1 MVLEVFQ
8 NKWVRAVG
16 LLGAIIV
23 VSAVLYL
30 LSAVLVPLF
39 FAFIVAYVFD
49 PVIDKIET
57 YKIKGRHISRVGA
70 IVTLVGGIVLASMLL
85 PLFVFSSVMEQATE
99 MMEPARRQAAD
110 ADNMEQPGEPLE
122 GAAKVVAPAPTP
134 ELPAPTAG
142 DGATGV
148 TEVNGTEVGE
158 RITDLFDG
166 PTRSEEDKVA
176 ASQFQKVVAAKLEK
190 WLALDSLVRVMKL
203 AGPEVEDPD
212 AMALLRQKIGETVTE
227 DAGAIFKSLFPQ
239 FKDAGSSLIRLLG
252 LIGDTFLR
260 SFLFIG
266 NFVLFAFVAI
276 YLLKDY
282 DHIVA
287 ACDDLVPHRYRKKTR
302 RIMSSIDR
310 QLRSFLRGQV
320 TVCFCL
326 GAMYAIGFLI
336 AGAPFALLLAFLGA
350 LGSFVPYLGLILT
363 IGPAVILTM
372 LHYGPVNWHVGAVL
386 ATFVIS
392 QFLEGNFL
400 TPRIVGSQVG
410 LGPVWVILAIMV
422 FGSTLGF
429 AGLLL
434 AVPIAATLKVILGE
448 LLENYR
454 ASDFFSGI
462 DDDGDGPDSETE
474 GEKGSK
480 GRKTGPT
487 ASSAGKGR
495 RLKKV

>member
-16 LLGAIIV
+16 LLGAIFL

-49 PVIDKIET
+49 PVIDGIEA
-57 YKIKGRHISRVGA
+57 YKVKGKHISRVAA
-70 IVTLVGGIVLASMLL
+70 IVTLVGSIVIGSMLF
-85 PLFVFSSVMEQATE
+85 PLFVFKSVMDQAAT
-99 MMEPARRQAAD
+99 MMEPKPAIQTNAPSVPEEGVPVTGA
-110 ADNMEQPGEPLE
+110 LE
-122 GAAKVVAPAPTP
+122 GASPGVEDTGVVTKLGTGTVGALATSRPTP
-134 ELPAPTAG
+134 E
-142 DGATGV
+142 
-148 TEVNGTEVGE
+148 E
-158 RITDLFDG
+158 
-166 PTRSEEDKVA
+166 EEDASNFRQKA
-176 ASQFQKVVAAKLEK
+176 AIKLEE
-190 WLALDSLVRVMKL
+190 WLALDAFVKMVEIVD
-203 AGPEVEDPD
+203 PEVENPD
-212 AMALLRQKIGETVTE
+212 SMAIIRQKIGEAVSK
-227 DAGAIFKSLFPQ
+227 DAGANLIKSLVPEW
-239 FKDAGSSLIRLLG
+239 KDAGTSIIRLLS
-252 LIGDTFLR
+252 IVSDTFLR
-260 SFLFIG
+260 TFLFIG

-287 ACDDLVPHRYRKKTR
+287 SCDDLVPHRYRRKTR
-302 RIMSSIDR
+302 TIMTSIDR

-320 TVCFCL
+320 TVCCCL

-336 AGAPFALLLAFLGA
+336 AGAPFALLLALLGA

-363 IGPAVILTM
+363 IGPAVILTV
-372 LHYGPVNWHVGAVL
+372 LEYGPINWHVGAVL
-386 ATFVIS
+386 ATFVIA

-422 FGSTLGF
+422 FSSTLGF

-434 AVPIAATLKVILGE
+434 AVPIAAVLKV
-448 LLENYR
+448 LLNEAMLNYR
-454 ASDFFSGI
+454 TSDFFSGL
-462 DDDGDGPDSETE
+462 DDDSDDGEAPEPVP
-474 GEKGSK
+474 GKGSK
-480 GRKTGPT
+480 ARKTGP
-487 ASSAGKGR
+487 SSTGAGR

>member
-16 LLGAIIV
+16 LLGAIV
-23 VSAVLYL
+23 LVSAVLYL

-57 YKIKGRHISRVGA
+57 YKVKGKHISRVAA
-70 IVTLVGGIVLASMLL
+70 IVTLVGSIVLGSMLL

-99 MMEPARRQAAD
+99 MMEPEIAKSEAPQSAEVSVPETTPAVVNPVSD
-110 ADNMEQPGEPLE
+110 ATVSSDVE
-122 GAAKVVAPAPTP
+122 GDSA
-134 ELPAPTAG
+134 
-142 DGATGV
+142 
-148 TEVNGTEVGE
+148 EVGV
-158 RITDLFDG
+158 RIAELFEP
-166 PTRSEEDKVA
+166 PTQSVEEKEA

-190 WLALDSLVRVMKL
+190 WLALDSLVRVMNL

-227 DAGAIFKSLFPQ
+227 DTGAIFKSLFPQ

-266 NFVLFAFVAI
+266 NFVLFAFVTI

-320 TVCFCL
+320 TVCCCL
-326 GAMYAIGFLI
+326 GVMYAIGFLI
-336 AGAPFALLLAFLGA
+336 AGAPFALLLALLGA

-434 AVPIAATLKVILGE
+434 AVPIAAVLKV
-448 LLENYR
+448 LLNEAMLNYR
-454 ASDFFSGI
+454 RSDFFSGL
-462 DDDGDGPDSETE
+462 DDDSDDGDAPEPG
-474 GEKGSK
+474 KGSK
-480 GRKTGPT
+480 ARKMGPSSTGT
-487 ASSAGKGR
+487 GR

>member
-16 LLGAIIV
+16 LLGAILIV
-23 VSAVLYL
+23 STVLYL
-30 LSAVLVPLF
+30 ISAVLVPLF

-57 YKIKGRHISRVGA
+57 YKIRGRHISRVGA
-70 IVTLVGGIVLASMLL
+70 IVTLVGSIVLGSMLL

-99 MMEPARRQAAD
+99 MMEPEVELARTENVLTAPPSISEPEAASPTGGD
-110 ADNMEQPGEPLE
+110 E
-122 GAAKVVAPAPTP
+122 APAETVV
-134 ELPAPTAG
+134 
-142 DGATGV
+142 DGTV
-148 TEVNGTEVGE
+148 VGE
-158 RITDLFDG
+158 RIADIFEG
-166 PTRSEEDKVA
+166 PSQSEEEKAA

-227 DAGAIFKSLFPQ
+227 DTGAIFKSLFPQ

-302 RIMSSIDR
+302 RIMSNIDR

-320 TVCFCL
+320 TVCCCL
-326 GAMYAIGFLI
+326 GVMYAIGFLI
-336 AGAPFALLLAFLGA
+336 AGAPFALLLALLGA

-386 ATFVIS
+386 ATFVIA

-434 AVPIAATLKVILGE
+434 AVPIAAVLKV
-448 LLENYR
+448 LLNEAMTNYR
-454 ASDFFSGI
+454 TSDFFSGI
-462 DDDGDGPDSETE
+462 DDDDEDEVFESEPVPT
-474 GEKGSK
+474 KGSK
-480 GRKTGPT
+480 GRKTGPAPSST
-487 ASSAGKGR
+487 SASTGKGR

>member
-1 MVLEVFQ
+1 MVKEVFE

-16 LLGAIIV
+16 LLIGMTLASV
-23 VSAVLYL
+23 VLYL

-57 YKIKGRHISRVGA
+57 YKIRGKHISRVGA
-70 IVTLVGGIVLASMLL
+70 IVTLVGSIVMGSMLF
-85 PLFVFSSVMEQATE
+85 PLFMFSSVMEQATE
-99 MMEPARRQAAD
+99 LMNPRPQMTMAGDTSTATPTTD
-110 ADNMEQPGEPLE
+110 P
-122 GAAKVVAPAPTP
+122 APAEGETT
-134 ELPAPTAG
+134 EA
-142 DGATGV
+142 DGTV
-148 TEVNGTEVGE
+148 VDLENPLTE
-158 RITDLFDG
+158 LFDERG
-166 PTRSEEDKVA
+166 VSVSEQEAAQNFQHLVA
-176 ASQFQKVVAAKLEK
+176 EKLET
-190 WLALDSLVRVMKL
+190 WLALDSVVRVL
-203 AGPEVEDPD
+203 NLVGPEVEDPD
-212 AMALLRQKIGETVTE
+212 AFAIIRHEIGTRIADEG
-227 DAGAIFKSLFPQ
+227 DAILKSFFPQ
-239 FKDAGSSLIRLLG
+239 FKDAGSSILRLLG
-252 LIGDTFLR
+252 LVGDALLR

-287 ACDDLVPHRYRKKTR
+287 AGDDLVPHRYRKRVR
-302 RIMSSIDR
+302 RIMASIDR

-320 TVCFCL
+320 TVCCCL

-336 AGAPFALLLAFLGA
+336 AGAPFGLLLALLGA

-372 LHYGPVNWHVGAVL
+372 LQYGPVSWHVGAVI
-386 ATFVIS
+386 ATFVIA

-462 DDDGDGPDSETE
+462 DDDDDAVEPDPEPDSGAT
-474 GEKGSK
+474 KGSK
-480 GRKTGPT
+480 GRKTGP
-487 ASSAGKGR
+487 AGSSAGKGR

>member
-16 LLGAIIV
+16 LLGAILI

-30 LSAVLVPLF
+30 ISAVLVPLF

-57 YKIKGRHISRVGA
+57 YKIRGRHISRVGA
-70 IVTLVGGIVLASMLL
+70 IVTLVGSIVLGSMLL

-99 MMEPARRQAAD
+99 MMEPEVEPVSTATLIAPPVSVVEPAEASITD
-110 ADNMEQPGEPLE
+110 GGE
-122 GAAKVVAPAPTP
+122 APANTV
-134 ELPAPTAG
+134 EDGTVVG
-142 DGATGV
+142 D
-148 TEVNGTEVGE
+148 
-158 RITDLFDG
+158 RIADIFEG
-166 PTRSEEDKVA
+166 PSQSEAEKEA
-176 ASQFQKVVAAKLEK
+176 ASEFQKVVAARLEK

-227 DAGAIFKSLFPQ
+227 DTGAIFKSLFPQ

-302 RIMSSIDR
+302 RIMANIDR

-320 TVCFCL
+320 TVCCCL
-326 GAMYAIGFLI
+326 GVMYAIGFLI
-336 AGAPFALLLAFLGA
+336 AGAPFALLLALLGA

-434 AVPIAATLKVILGE
+434 AVPIAAVLKV
-448 LLENYR
+448 LLNEAMQNYR
-454 ASDFFSGI
+454 TSDFFSGI
-462 DDDGDGPDSETE
+462 DEEDEDDDKVELESAPT
-474 GEKGSK
+474 KGSK
-480 GRKTGPT
+480 GRKTGPAAT
-487 ASSAGKGR
+487 SPSTSAGKGR